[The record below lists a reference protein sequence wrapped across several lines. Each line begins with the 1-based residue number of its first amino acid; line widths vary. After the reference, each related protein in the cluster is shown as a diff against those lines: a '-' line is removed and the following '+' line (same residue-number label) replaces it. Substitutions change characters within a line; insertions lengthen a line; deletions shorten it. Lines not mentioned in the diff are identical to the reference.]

1 MPFAEAADGT
11 RLAYTE
17 VGSGPPLLC
26 VPGGPGRAA
35 AYLEDL
41 GGLDRDRTLVRL
53 DNRGTGMSEVPADPA
68 SLRFDRMADD
78 LEAVRRHLGLEQ
90 VDVLGHSAG
99 TLLAQ
104 VWASR
109 NPSRVR
115 SLVLVTPVAALQ
127 GGTRSDAV
135 AIRASRSDQPW
146 YPDAAEAD
154 AALADAPPA
163 QRQAL
168 VRAVRPFYYARWDE
182 RTQAHA
188 ASADRQSNRRAEEA
202 FRLGAEDVD
211 VAAVAG
217 GLGEVTAPVLVLGC
231 ALDGATGVDAVHE
244 VAASFPDART
254 VVLDDAGHFPWVD
267 QPEPFRA
274 AVSGFLGSV

>member
-1 MPFAEAADGT
+1 MPFAVADDGT

-41 GGLDRDRTLVRL
+41 GGLSAGRTLVRL
-53 DNRGTGMSEVPADPA
+53 DNRGTGMSEVPSDPA
-68 SLRFDRMADD
+68 SLRFDRMAGDID
-78 LEAVRRHLGLEQ
+78 ALRRHLGLEQ

-99 TLLAQ
+99 TLLVQ

-109 NPSRVR
+109 NPAHVR

-127 GGTRSDAV
+127 GGTRSDAA
-135 AIRASRSDQPW
+135 AIRAARSDQPW
-146 YPDAAEAD
+146 YPDAA
-154 AALADAPPA
+154 AAETALSDAPRA

-168 VRAVRPFYYARWDE
+168 VRARRPFYYARWDE

-202 FRLGAEDVD
+202 FHLGTEDAD
-211 VAAVAG
+211 VAAVAR
-217 GLGEVTAPVLVLGC
+217 GLRDVVAPVLVLGC
-231 ALDGATGVDAVHE
+231 ALDGATGVDAVQE
-244 VAASFPDART
+244 VAGSFPHART
-254 VVLDDAGHFPWVD
+254 VVLDDAGHFPWVE
-267 QPEPFRA
+267 QPDAFRDAVASFLA
-274 AVSGFLGSV
+274 AV